1 VLAGCRPSRTEDQ
14 HATRIQGTSKRRLA
28 YNADIRHA
36 LEEVKAVFGFWG
48 MAFTL
53 FVPDD

>member
-1 VLAGCRPSRTEDQ
+1 VLAGCRPSRTDIHIER
-14 HATRIQGTSKRRLA
+14 APKRRLA
-28 YNADIRHA
+28 YNAGIRHA
-36 LEEVKAVFGFWG
+36 LEEVKAVFDFWN